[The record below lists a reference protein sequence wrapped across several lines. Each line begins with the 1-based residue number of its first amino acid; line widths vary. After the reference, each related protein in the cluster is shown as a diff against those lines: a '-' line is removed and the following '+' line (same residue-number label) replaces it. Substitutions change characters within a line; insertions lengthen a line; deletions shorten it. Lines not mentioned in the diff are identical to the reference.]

1 MSETYHEV
9 PEPGTCLV
17 SREIRNMGTE
27 NDLVTRRGSRVPR
40 EFVDA
45 MMMVW
50 TRAVR
55 WRAERV

>member
-1 MSETYHEV
+1 
-9 PEPGTCLV
+9 
-17 SREIRNMGTE
+17 MGAG
-27 NDLVTRRGSRVPR
+27 NNLITRRGSRVAR

-55 WRAERV
+55 WRAEKV